1 MLYRNRKVSLL
12 FLVFFLVAAPFAIRT
27 NDYFLRIAINI
38 LLYAVLASSLNIIN
52 GYSGML
58 NIGHAGFYL
67 VGAYTAAILVT
78 RMGLSFWVLLPLSG
92 VVAALISLFLGFPTM
107 RLKGIYFAMTT
118 LGFSEIARLTV
129 LNWTSLTRGPMG
141 IPGIPFPSIFGFE
154 ISSNFGFY
162 YLILV
167 IAVVAIFT
175 CYRVLNSRIGRAWIA
190 IREDE
195 MAARAMGIPTFKYKL
210 LNIAFATFWAGVAG
224 CYFAFLSSYVSA
236 DSFLLDEGFVMLAMV
251 LIGGPGSLIGPVVGA
266 VFLVIIPEIF
276 RFLAEYRLVVYGLAI
291 LATMHF
297 RPQGIAGGGAFAN
310 LIREKEL
317 PREVD
322 PDPENTA
329 GEVA

>member
-1 MLYRNRKVSLL
+1 MVLL
-12 FLVFFLVAAPFAIRT
+12 MFFLLLAPLAIRA

-38 LLYAVLASSLNIIN
+38 LLYTVLASSLNIIN
-52 GYSGML
+52 GYSGLL

-67 VGAYTAAILVT
+67 IGAYTAAILAT
-78 RMGLSFWVLLPLSG
+78 RAGLSFWILLPVSG
-92 VVAALISLFLGFPTM
+92 IMASLFSLLLSFPTM

-141 IPGIPFPSIFGFE
+141 IPGIPFPKIFGLE
-154 ISSNFGFY
+154 ISGNFGFY
-162 YLILV
+162 YLILG
-167 IAVVAIFT
+167 IAVVTIFV
-175 CYRVLNSRIGRAWIA
+175 CYRVLYSRIGRAWIA

-236 DSFLLDEGFVMLAMV
+236 DSFLLDEGFVILAMV
-251 LIGGPGSLIGPVVGA
+251 LIGGSGSLVGPVVGA
-266 VFLVIIPEIF
+266 VFLVIIPEVF

-297 RPQGIAGGGAFAN
+297 RPQGIAGGGAFSKLLKGN
-310 LIREKEL
+310 DSLDDDPGPEK
-317 PREVD
+317 PAEV
-322 PDPENTA
+322 
-329 GEVA
+329 V